1 MIWIS
6 RKRERGRRR
15 EREKKNPSA
24 RGFSLFFLLSFVSP
38 LLLSLP
44 HLQKPSKI
52 PSKQKPKKNGKKNS
66 VDGQDIVYKD
76 IIEPLESVSVSVTST
91 DKSSIDE
98 FGSPEEV
105 AQTLA
110 SSVLTPASQ
119 EVKVLSVKRSVVD
132 GRAYVDFEF
141 AAKAPSYLRHALAR
155 VTVANGKFYTLTTG
169 ANELRRWGKVKDTLG
184 KVVASFKV
192 ADRFDAV

>member
-1 MIWIS
+1 M
-6 RKRERGRRR
+6 
-15 EREKKNPSA
+15 
-24 RGFSLFFLLSFVSP
+24 
-38 LLLSLP
+38 
-44 HLQKPSKI
+44 
-52 PSKQKPKKNGKKNS
+52 
-66 VDGQDIVYKD
+66 
-76 IIEPLESVSVSVTST
+76 TST
-91 DKSSIDE
+91 DKASIDE

-119 EVKVLSVKRSVVD
+119 EVKVLSVKRQVVD

-169 ANELRRWGKVKDTLG
+169 ANELRRWGKVKDVLG
-184 KVVASFKV
+184 KVVGSFKV
-192 ADRFDAV
+192 SDRFDAV

>member
-1 MIWIS
+1 MIS
-6 RKRERGRRR
+6 STSER
-15 EREKKNPSA
+15 EREKRNTRE
-24 RGFSLFFLLSFVSP
+24 RGERVAPPFSSPLALFLLTPRFPPS
-38 LLLSLP
+38 
-44 HLQKPSKI
+44 QKPTKH
-52 PSKQKPKKNGKKNS
+52 KKTQNTNNS
-66 VDGQDIVYKD
+66 VDGQDVVYKD

-91 DKSSIDE
+91 DKKDVDE
-98 FGSPEEV
+98 FGSPAEV

-119 EVKVLSVKRSVVD
+119 EVKVLSVSRVVVD
-132 GRAYVDFEF
+132 GRPYVDFEF

-184 KVVASFKV
+184 KVVGSFKV